1 MKFVIPVERVR
12 LKDGV
17 LPHQEIREWEFQT
30 DQEGLILHKHPKF
43 QYTLGVKEDD
53 IERVSPMVNNPK

>member
-1 MKFVIPVERVR
+1 MQLVIPAEKVR

-30 DQEGLILHKHPKF
+30 TQGWLVLLKHPKF
-43 QYTLGVKEDD
+43 KYTLGVKEGD
-53 IERVSPMVNNPK
+53 IERDALNGE

>member
-1 MKFVIPVERVR
+1 MKFAIPAERIR

-30 DQEGLILHKHPKF
+30 DQGGLVLLKHPRFK
-43 QYTLGVKEDD
+43 YTLGVKEGD
-53 IERVSPMVNNPK
+53 IERVSSMVNNPK

>member
-1 MKFVIPVERVR
+1 MKLVIPAEKVR

-30 DQEGLILHKHPKF
+30 TQGGLVLLKHPKF
-43 QYTLGVKEDD
+43 KYTLGVKEGD
-53 IERVSPMVNNPK
+53 IERDALSGE

>member
-1 MKFVIPVERVR
+1 MKFAIPAERVR

-17 LPHQEIREWEFQT
+17 LPHQEIREWELQT
-30 DQEGLILHKHPKF
+30 DQEGLVLLKHPKF
-43 QYTLGVKEDD
+43 KYPLGVKDGD

>member
-1 MKFVIPVERVR
+1 MKFAIPAERVR

-30 DQEGLILHKHPKF
+30 AQEGLVLLKHPKF
-43 QYTLGVKEDD
+43 KYTLGVKGDD

>member
-1 MKFVIPVERVR
+1 MKSVFPAERVR

-30 DQEGLILHKHPKF
+30 TQGGLVLLKHPKLK
-43 QYTLGVKEDD
+43 YTLGVKEDD
-53 IERVSPMVNNPK
+53 VERDFLHVG

>member
-1 MKFVIPVERVR
+1 MKFVIPAEKVR

-30 DQEGLILHKHPKF
+30 TQGGLVLLKHPKSKS
-43 QYTLGVKEDD
+43 TLGVKEGD
-53 IERVSPMVNNPK
+53 IERDALNGE